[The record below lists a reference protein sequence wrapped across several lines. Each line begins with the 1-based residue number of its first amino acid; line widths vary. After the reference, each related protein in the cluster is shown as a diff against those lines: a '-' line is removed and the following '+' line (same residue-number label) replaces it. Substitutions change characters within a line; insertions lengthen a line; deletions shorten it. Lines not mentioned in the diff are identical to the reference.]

1 VSWDVT
7 AIIGGVFALLGAAFG
22 LFGDRWLRYRGDV
35 HCRIGGLGREE
46 HRQGISGA
54 PPFKV
59 DQSVQVHFFN
69 EKEVDT
75 GLAELAVVFVYES
88 GEEIVLGPETRGY
101 ETSTS
106 PRGVINLPSKTWVTV
121 HISGEF
127 YGPQAERVLVNPKAI
142 EIKGMFPRG
151 TLYHERCPEHP

>member
-1 VSWDVT
+1 M
-7 AIIGGVFALLGAAFG
+7 
-22 LFGDRWLRYRGDV
+22 
-35 HCRIGGLGREE
+35 
-46 HRQGISGA
+46 
-54 PPFKV
+54 
-59 DQSVQVHFFN
+59 
-69 EKEVDT
+69 DT
-75 GLAELAVVFVYES
+75 GLAELAFVFVYES

-142 EIKGMFPRG
+142 EIKCKFSRG
-151 TLYHERCPEHP
+151 TLYHERCPGHP